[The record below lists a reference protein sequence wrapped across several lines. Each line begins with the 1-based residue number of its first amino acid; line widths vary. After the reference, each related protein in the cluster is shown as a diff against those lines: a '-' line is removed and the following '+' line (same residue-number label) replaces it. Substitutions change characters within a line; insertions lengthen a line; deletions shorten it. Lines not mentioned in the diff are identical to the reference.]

1 MFIRNRNEKLFCD
14 VIKGELMYFWR
25 HSYRNSPKTLT
36 LHSYTPWKGSFIVWL
51 ILRKEMVFTHSA
63 RTLVRMRDFKKVS
76 MFKFFL
82 LYFRALNKDF
92 SGELLHQC
100 YDLIKNR
107 PIQPSDQTISR
118 LSSLNNNNIT
128 KPNIEK
134 LQKQSE
140 LSVSISLLQTYVLC
154 E

>member
-1 MFIRNRNEKLFCD
+1 
-14 VIKGELMYFWR
+14 
-25 HSYRNSPKTLT
+25 
-36 LHSYTPWKGSFIVWL
+36 
-51 ILRKEMVFTHSA
+51 
-63 RTLVRMRDFKKVS
+63 MRDFKKVS

-140 LSVSISLLQTYVLC
+140 LLVSISLLQTYVLC